1 MKMEFWPPRATYS
14 VHMLTLM
21 PPPAL
26 PPRLREYICRVL
38 SLVASLRELEG
49 DLEGTRPQQNRL
61 CESLMILLAE
71 MAQRAEDPELG
82 QLFGALSESLA
93 GESQKSSMLA
103 ASWAAGPSP
112 GEGDRYHQTIW
123 EKV

>member
-1 MKMEFWPPRATYS
+1 MKMEFWPPRATHS

-26 PPRLREYICRVL
+26 PPRLREDICRVL

-103 ASWAAGPSP
+103 ASWAAGPRS
-112 GEGDRYHQTIW
+112 GEGERYHQTIW

>member
-1 MKMEFWPPRATYS
+1 MKMEFWPPRATHS

-26 PPRLREYICRVL
+26 PARLREYICRVL

-49 DLEGTRPQQNRL
+49 DLEGTRPQQSRL

-103 ASWAAGPSP
+103 ASWAAGPRS

>member
-1 MKMEFWPPRATYS
+1 MKMEFWPPRATHS

-26 PPRLREYICRVL
+26 PPRLREDICRVL

-82 QLFGALSESLA
+82 LLFGALSESLA
-93 GESQKSSMLA
+93 GESQKSSMLV

>member
-1 MKMEFWPPRATYS
+1 MKMEFWPPRATHS

-26 PPRLREYICRVL
+26 PPRLREDICRVL

-71 MAQRAEDPELG
+71 MAPRAEDPELE

-93 GESQKSSMLA
+93 GESQKSSMLT
-103 ASWAAGPSP
+103 ASWAAGPRS
-112 GEGDRYHQTIW
+112 GEGNRYHQTIW

>member
-1 MKMEFWPPRATYS
+1 MKMEFWPPRATHS

-26 PPRLREYICRVL
+26 PARLREYICRVL

-71 MAQRAEDPELG
+71 MAQRAEDPDLG

-103 ASWAAGPSP
+103 ASRAAGPSP

>member
-1 MKMEFWPPRATYS
+1 MKMEFWPLRATHS

-49 DLEGTRPQQNRL
+49 DLEGTRPQQSRL

-103 ASWAAGPSP
+103 ASWAAGPRS